1 MTKNWTIEIQLRK
14 PLGPFTFQRLSTLPN
29 TILVLETWY
38 ISLGKLKWSLV
49 HVLAT
54 TIQLHFFFYT
64 RKFNL
69 EEVWSPTISY
79 HFNLGIVWWYSK
91 ANAYHSYIEGANLKL
106 PVIDFIIQSSTFLH
120 KVVLFR
126 FLICE
131 KLTFIHRKKQ
141 DSKLS
146 SKQPNRV
153 LGRAELIF

>member
-1 MTKNWTIEIQLRK
+1 MTKNWTIEIQSEKASWSLYI
-14 PLGPFTFQRLSTLPN
+14 PTTLYLAIHHPSP
-29 TILVLETWY
+29 ETWY
-38 ISLGKLKWSLV
+38 ISLGKLKWSLI

-54 TIQLHFFFYT
+54 SIQLHFFFYT

-69 EEVWSPTISY
+69 EEVWSPTMSY
-79 HFNLGIVWWYSK
+79 HFNWGIVWWYSK
-91 ANAYHSYIEGANLKL
+91 ANAYHSYIERANLKL
-106 PVIDFIIQSSTFLH
+106 PVIDIIIQSSTFLH

-146 SKQPNRV
+146 SKQQNRV

>member
-1 MTKNWTIEIQLRK
+1 MTKNWTIEIQSEK
-14 PLGPFTFQRLSTLPN
+14 AS
-29 TILVLETWY
+29 
-38 ISLGKLKWSLV
+38 WSLYIPTTLY
-49 HVLAT
+49 LAKHHPSPWDLIHLPGKT
-54 TIQLHFFFYT
+54 QMIPRTCTGDIYPVTLFFYT

-91 ANAYHSYIEGANLKL
+91 ANAYHSYIERANLKL
-106 PVIDFIIQSSTFLH
+106 PVIDIIIQSSTFLH

-146 SKQPNRV
+146 SKQQNRV

>member
-1 MTKNWTIEIQLRK
+1 MTKNWTIEIQSEKASWSLYI
-14 PLGPFTFQRLSTLPN
+14 PTTLYLAKHHPSPWDL
-29 TILVLETWY
+29 IHLP
-38 ISLGKLKWSLV
+38 GKLKWSLV

-91 ANAYHSYIEGANLKL
+91 ANAYHSYIERANLKL
-106 PVIDFIIQSSTFLH
+106 PVIDIIIQSSTFLH

-126 FLICE
+126 FLFVRNWLSSIG
-131 KLTFIHRKKQ
+131 KKQ

-146 SKQPNRV
+146 SKQQNRV